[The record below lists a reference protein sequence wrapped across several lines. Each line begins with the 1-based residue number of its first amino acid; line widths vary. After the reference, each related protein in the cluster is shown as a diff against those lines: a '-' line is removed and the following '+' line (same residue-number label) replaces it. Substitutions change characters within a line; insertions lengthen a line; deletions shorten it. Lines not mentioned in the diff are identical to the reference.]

1 MKSMKNYIIL
11 LLALIVVVFL
21 YRRYE
26 NKLMKEENKFNVEA
40 IQDFLLDDKTLAK
53 SKKPIL
59 WIHVPYEYN
68 SRHWLSWG
76 SRSSFD
82 LNQPYLYLTV
92 KSIIKY
98 CQNSFTICIIDDKSF
113 DTLIPD
119 WSINMNYISSP
130 ISDKMRMIGLM
141 KLLHKYGGMLCPI
154 SFLCMKDLIELYQK
168 ATRNGKMGICEMV
181 NHNITSTTYDFYP
194 NLNFCFS
201 PKECNT
207 LSQLIDFIQRTI
219 SRDYTAESVFLGE
232 FDRWCESR
240 VRKGEINMISG
251 VDIGIKTVDDKPIL
265 TEDLLANNYLNIYPG
280 TYGILINANDILNRN
295 NFGWFSRSSAKQ
307 ILQSNTIIGNY
318 MLLANI
324 PIENDETKI
333 LEPLQMDDSK
343 WVGFWKTPLYPGLYG
358 LKPNFLGD
366 NLTKVP
372 YTGR

>member
-11 LLALIVVVFL
+11 LLTLILIIFL

-26 NKLMKEENKFNVEA
+26 NKLLNEETQFNVEA
-40 IQDFLLDDKTLAK
+40 IQNFLLDDKTLAE

-92 KSIIKY
+92 KSIIHY
-98 CQNSFTICIIDDKSF
+98 CKNSFTICIIDDKTF

-119 WSINMNYISSP
+119 WCINMNYISSP
-130 ISDKMRMIGLM
+130 ISDKMRTLGFM
-141 KLLHKYGGMLCPI
+141 KLLYKYGGMLCPI
-154 SFLCMKDLIELYQK
+154 SFLCMKDLLGLYEK
-168 ATRNGKMGICEMV
+168 AIRNNKMGICETV
-181 NHNITSTTYDFYP
+181 NRNITSTTYDFYP
-194 NLNFCFS
+194 DIHFCFS
-201 PKECNT
+201 PKECPT
-207 LSQLIDFIQRTI
+207 MGLFIDFIQRTI
-219 SRDYTAESVFLGE
+219 SNDYTSESVFLGE

-251 VDIGIKTVDDKPIL
+251 VEIGVKTVDDKVIL

-280 TYGILINANDILNRN
+280 TYGILINADDILNRN
-295 NFGWFSRSSAKQ
+295 NFGWFLRSSAKQ
-307 ILQSNTIIGNY
+307 ILQSNTIIGHY
-318 MLLANI
+318 LLLANI
-324 PIENDETKI
+324 PDADESKI
-333 LEPLQMDDSK
+333 LEPLKMDDSK

>member
-11 LLALIVVVFL
+11 LLVLIFVVFL

-26 NKLMKEENKFNVEA
+26 NKLLNEENQFNTEA
-40 IQDFLLDDKTLAK
+40 IQNFLLDDKTLAE

-92 KSIIKY
+92 KSIIHY
-98 CQNSFTICIIDDKSF
+98 CKNSFTICIIDDKTF

-119 WSINMNYISSP
+119 WCINMSYISSP
-130 ISDKMRMIGLM
+130 ISDKMRTLGLM
-141 KLLHKYGGMLCPI
+141 KLLEKYGGMLCPI
-154 SFLCMKDLIELYQK
+154 SFLCMKDLIGLYEK
-168 ATRNGKMGICEMV
+168 ATRNNKMGICEMV

-194 NLNFCFS
+194 NLSFCFA
-201 PKECNT
+201 PKECPT
-207 LSQLIDFIQRTI
+207 IKELINFIQRTI
-219 SRDYTAESVFLGE
+219 SGDYTAESAFLGE

-240 VRKGEINMISG
+240 VKKGQINMISG
-251 VDIGIKTVDDKPIL
+251 VEIGVKTVDDKVIL

-280 TYGILINANDILNRN
+280 TYGIYINAHDIINRN

-307 ILQSNTIIGNY
+307 VLQSNTIIGHY
-318 MLLANI
+318 LLLANI
-324 PIENDETKI
+324 PNADETRV
-333 LEPLQMDDSK
+333 LEPLTMDDSK

-366 NLTKVP
+366 NLMKVP

>member
-11 LLALIVVVFL
+11 LLILILVIFL

-26 NKLMKEENKFNVEA
+26 NKLMNEENQFNVEA
-40 IQDFLLDDKTLAK
+40 IQNFLLDDKTLAK

-92 KSIIKY
+92 KSIIKS
-98 CQNSFTICIIDDKSF
+98 CQKSFTICIIDDKSF
-113 DTLIPD
+113 DTLMPD
-119 WSINMNYISSP
+119 WCIDMNYISSP
-130 ISDKMRMIGLM
+130 ISDKMRLLGLM

-154 SFLCMKDLIELYQK
+154 SFLCMKDLIGLYEK
-168 ATRNGKMGICEMV
+168 GTRNNKMGMCETV
-181 NHNITSTTYDFYP
+181 NRNITSTTYDFYP

-201 PKECNT
+201 PKECPT
-207 LSQLIDFIQRTI
+207 MSLLIDFIQRTI

-232 FDRWCESR
+232 FDRWCENR
-240 VRKGEINMISG
+240 IKKGDINMISG
-251 VDIGIKTVDDKPIL
+251 VEIGVKTVDDNVIL
-265 TEDLLANNYLNIYPG
+265 TEDLLANNYLNIYPA
-280 TYGILINANDILNRN
+280 TYGILINAQEILSRN
-295 NFGWFSRSSAKQ
+295 NFGWFARSSAKQ
-307 ILQSNTIIGNY
+307 VIHSNTIIGHY
-318 MLLANI
+318 LLLANI
-324 PIENDETKI
+324 PSDDENKI
-333 LEPLQMDDSK
+333 LEPLKMDDSK

-366 NLTKVP
+366 NLEKVS

>member
-1 MKSMKNYIIL
+1 MKNYIIL
-11 LLALIVVVFL
+11 MLALILVVFL

-26 NKLMKEENKFNVEA
+26 NKLMNEENQFNVEA
-40 IQDFLLDDKTLAK
+40 IQNFLLDDKTLAE

-98 CQNSFTICIIDDKSF
+98 CQNSFTICIIDDKTF
-113 DTLIPD
+113 DKLIPD

-130 ISDKMRMIGLM
+130 ISDNIRMLGLM

-154 SFLCMKDLIELYQK
+154 SFLCMKDLMELYEK
-168 ATRNGKMGICEMV
+168 ATRGNKMGICEMV
-181 NHNITSTTYDFYP
+181 NRNITSTTYDFYP
-194 NLNFCFS
+194 NLHFCFA
-201 PKECNT
+201 PKECPT
-207 LSQLIDFIQRTI
+207 LELLIDFIQRTT
-219 SRDYTAESVFLGE
+219 SRDYTAASVFLGD

-240 VRKGEINMISG
+240 IRKGEINMISG
-251 VDIGIKTVDDKPIL
+251 VDIGIKTVDDKAIL

-280 TYGILINANDILNRN
+280 TYGILINAHDIINRN

-307 ILQSNTIIGNY
+307 ILQSNTIIGHY
-318 MLLANI
+318 LLLANI
-324 PIENDETKI
+324 PTDDNEPKV
-333 LEPLQMDDSK
+333 LEPLKMDDSK

-366 NLTKVP
+366 NLAKVN

>member
-11 LLALIVVVFL
+11 MLALILVVFL

-26 NKLMKEENKFNVEA
+26 NKLMNEENQFNTEA
-40 IQDFLLDDKTLAK
+40 IQNFLLDDKTLAE

-92 KSIIKY
+92 KSIIKF
-98 CQNSFTICIIDDKSF
+98 CKKSFTICIIDDKSF

-119 WSINMNYISSP
+119 WNINMNYISSP
-130 ISDKMRMIGLM
+130 ISDKMRILGLM
-141 KLLHKYGGMLCPI
+141 SLLYRYGGMLCPI
-154 SFLCMKDLIELYQK
+154 SFLCMKDLIDLYNK
-168 ATRNGKMGICEMV
+168 GTRNNKMGICEMV
-181 NHNITSTTYDFYP
+181 NRNITSTTYDFYP
-194 NLNFCFS
+194 NLHFCFS
-201 PKECNT
+201 PKECPT
-207 LSQLIDFIQRTI
+207 LKLLIDFIQRTI
-219 SRDYTAESVFLGE
+219 SHDFTAESVFLGE

-240 VRKGEINMISG
+240 VRNGEINMISG
-251 VDIGIKTVDDKPIL
+251 VDIGVRTVDDKPIL

-280 TYGILINANDILNRN
+280 TYGILINADDILNRN

-307 ILQSNTIIGNY
+307 VLQSNTIIGNY
-318 MLLANI
+318 LLIANI
-324 PIENDETKI
+324 PDENESKI
-333 LEPLQMDDSK
+333 LEPLKMDDSK

-366 NLTKVP
+366 NLAKVP